1 MSRVF
6 LTGDIHGN
14 ISRLL
19 KWDTGKFLD
28 KTDYLI
34 VLGDFGLIFRIDSD
48 GILEEIEKIKQLE
61 ALPFT
66 ILFIDGNHENF
77 DRLLSDFKS
86 VKLLGGNAHKISDS
100 IYHLKRGE
108 IFTINDKTFLTMGGA
123 TSIDRS
129 FRIQGVD
136 WWEQENLSH
145 KDIKRGISNADKL
158 GKRIDF
164 VLTHAA
170 PESMAESLIFR
181 VNHQYFYNNDS
192 NSLLLRDLSMDVK
205 WNQWYFGHYH
215 CNYKCQKERWTAL
228 YDNIIELDM

>member
-1 MSRVF
+1 MSRIF
-6 LTGDIHGN
+6 LTGDTHGD

-19 KWDTGKFLD
+19 KWDTGKFLS

-34 VLGDFGLIFRIDSD
+34 VLGDFGLIFRVDSD

-66 ILFIDGNHENF
+66 TLFIDGNHENF

-108 IFTINDKTFLTMGGA
+108 IYTINDKTFLTMGGA

-129 FRIQGVD
+129 FRIQGFD
-136 WWEQENLSH
+136 WWNQENISY
-145 KDIKRGISNADKL
+145 KDIKRAISNADKL

-170 PESMAESLIFR
+170 PESMAESLMFR
-181 VNHQYFYNNDS
+181 SKQYFYDNDP
-192 NSLLLRDLSMDVK
+192 NSLLLDELKMDIK

-215 CNYKCQKERWTAL
+215 CNYEHPKERWTAL
-228 YDNIIELDM
+228 YNNIIELEM